1 MDDLARA
8 EHPSLGTASKTWL
21 ADAVALAGAP
31 LTMKAISRPCAGTVS
46 IWLLPLG
53 TEPECYTTVR
63 ATQSLTRWPIQC
75 EASDRTTANRPLANA
90 SAWPARAVRRRQL
103 A

>member
-90 SAWPARAVRRRQL
+90 SSWPDCEFPQSC
-103 A
+103 